1 MGNEFFHEL
10 IALARGTAAAFR
22 EAECKLATVTAE
34 LARREHEV
42 QLVERAPATRIAVPR
57 R

>member
-10 IALARGTAAAFR
+10 IALARGMAAAFR

-34 LARREHEV
+34 LARREHEA